1 MEFAAMQHLL
11 VILALTVS
19 LIFLARRLIAFF
31 RGQASPSCGCGC
43 SGCGSA
49 ADRPSTGPQLPMFKP
64 PGKP

>member
-1 MEFAAMQHLL
+1 MEFASMQRLL

-49 ADRPSTGPQLPMFKP
+49 NNSPSTGLQLPMFKP